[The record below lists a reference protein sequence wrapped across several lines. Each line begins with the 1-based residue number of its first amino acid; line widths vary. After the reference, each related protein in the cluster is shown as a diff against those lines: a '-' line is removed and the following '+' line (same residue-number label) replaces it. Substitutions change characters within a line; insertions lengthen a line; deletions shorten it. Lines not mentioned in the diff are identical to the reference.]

1 MSVTQCLGITI
12 CYFLRREKSLLD
24 AGTLLLDNSEKS
36 GPVFRLSW
44 EAHEQRRVKFV
55 IDRHNKG
62 HTTHKLSRNIKSILH
77 KQKKF

>member
-1 MSVTQCLGITI
+1 MFGYHHMLFFEERKIFVRCRDFIT
-12 CYFLRREKSLLD
+12 
-24 AGTLLLDNSEKS
+24 NSEKS